1 MTDFLGPTTKD
12 ENQKDIE
19 FNGRPA
25 LLYESDRDSSSYGTI
40 AILITE
46 DTIVTLY
53 VGTIPESNLRA
64 WDVIEKFTIS
74 PK

>member
-1 MTDFLGPTTKD
+1 LTDFLGPTTKD